1 MPLSLGL
8 RDEENERINNQLKK
22 LISLVFVPDGWSDT
36 TADEDLS
43 QIGLSLGKLKG
54 ITPDELNNHLKDTGL
69 DWANIE
75 LFADFMAELSQKQEF
90 ENLKPKAVSLYSF
103 IQMGSKMFSFD
114 ITSKIARLKQ

>member
-36 TADEDLS
+36 SADEELS
-43 QIGLSLGKLKG
+43 GIGLSLEKLKG
-54 ITPDELNNHLKDTGL
+54 ITPDALNSHLKDTGL

-75 LFADFMAELSQKQEF
+75 LFADFMAGLSEKQEF
-90 ENLKPKAVSLYSF
+90 ENLKPKAVSLYNF
-103 IQMGSKMFSFD
+103 IQTGSKMFSLD
-114 ITSKIARLKQ
+114 IASKIARLKQ

>member
-22 LISLVFVPDGWSDT
+22 LISLVFMPDGWSDT
-36 TADEDLS
+36 TADDELS
-43 QIGLSLGKLKG
+43 GIGLSLEKLKG
-54 ITPDELNNHLKDTGL
+54 ITPDELNNYLKDTGL

-75 LFADFMAELSQKQEF
+75 LFADFMAGLSQKQEF

-103 IQMGSKMFSFD
+103 IQTGSKMFSFD
-114 ITSKIARLKQ
+114 ITNKIARLKQ

>member
-36 TADEDLS
+36 TADEELS
-43 QIGLSLGKLKG
+43 GIGLSLEKLKG
-54 ITPDELNNHLKDTGL
+54 ITPDTLNSHLKDTGL

-75 LFADFMAELSQKQEF
+75 LFADFMAGLSQKQEF

-103 IQMGSKMFSFD
+103 IQTGSKIFSFD
-114 ITSKIARLKQ
+114 ITNKIARLKQ

>member
-54 ITPDELNNHLKDTGL
+54 ITPDALNNHLKDTGL

-75 LFADFMAELSQKQEF
+75 LFADFMVGLSQKQEF
-90 ENLKPKAVSLYSF
+90 EKLKPKAVSLYSF
-103 IQMGSKMFSFD
+103 IQTGSKIFSFD
-114 ITSKIARLKQ
+114 ITNKIARLKQ